1 MFTKGITRLF
11 MLVYLLGGV
20 VTHIAAESFTLRSP
34 DGTLHARIEIGEELR
49 FSLRAGNRVLLA
61 PSTIALELEGQGV
74 LGQRAELLSSQTASH
89 REVLKPL
96 VPRKRSD
103 IVDAY
108 NQLTLQFRKNF
119 RVVFRLYNEGL
130 AYRFETAFLGDIV
143 VRREMGEYRFS
154 GDYPLYFPQEN
165 SFITH
170 SERSYRYLKLS
181 EIRSDE
187 MSSVPVLV
195 TYPDDYRLAV
205 AESDLRDYPGLYLQ
219 GTGGTALRALFPKVI
234 TKIRPGRHPDRD
246 EVVEARADYLARTR
260 GTRTFPWRIFMV
272 AQDDAALL
280 QNELVYQL
288 ATPCQIEDPSWIRP
302 GKVAWDWWNA
312 LNLFNV
318 DFRAGIN
325 TATYK
330 YYIDFAARYG
340 LEYVILDEGWSKT
353 TDLLQVNP
361 DINIQEICDYA
372 RRKKVGVILWTLWKP
387 LNDQL
392 EEALD
397 QFVRWGVQGIKV
409 DFMQRDDQWMVN
421 YYWRVAHEA
430 AKRHLLVDFHGAY
443 KPAGLRRAYP
453 NVLTREGVK
462 GLEHNKWS
470 EDITPEHD
478 AILPF
483 TRMLAGP
490 MDYTPGA
497 MVNAQKENFRIIFNR
512 PMSQG
517 TRCHQLALYV
527 LFESPLQML
536 ADSPSH
542 YLQNEAVMDF
552 LAAVP
557 TVWDET
563 RVLEARV
570 SNYLILARRR
580 GEQWFL
586 GGITDWTPREF
597 VVSLDFLPPG
607 NYSALIYQDGLNADR
622 YASDYRKYRTTVNR
636 QTKMAVKMATGG
648 GWVAVLTPER
658 R

>member
-1 MFTKGITRLF
+1 
-11 MLVYLLGGV
+11 MLQR
-20 VTHIAAESFTLRSP
+20 TLRSTLLIFLFSAFFINLLAAETLTLTSP
-34 DGTLHARIEIGEELR
+34 DHRLQLRIEIGEAVT
-49 FSLRAGNRVLLA
+49 FSLRAGEQVLLA
-61 PSTIALELEGQGV
+61 PSTLALEVAGRGV
-74 LGQRAELLSSQTASH
+74 LGGRPILLSSDTTSH
-89 REVLKPL
+89 RGILKPL
-96 VPRKRSD
+96 VPRKRRE

-108 NQLTLQFRKNF
+108 RQLTLQFRDF
-119 RVVFRLYNEGL
+119 RLVFRLYNEGL
-130 AYRFETAFLGDIV
+130 AYRFETDFPGEIV
-143 VRREMGEYRFS
+143 VKNEIGEYRFP
-154 GDYPLYFPQEN
+154 GDYPLYFPREE

-170 SERSYRYLKLS
+170 SERTYLRRKLS
-181 EIRSDE
+181 EIPPDQF
-187 MSSVPVLV
+187 SSVPILVLL
-195 TYPDDYRLAV
+195 PNGYRLAI
-205 AESDLRDYPGLYLQ
+205 AESDLQDYPGLYLQ
-219 GTGGTALRALFPKVI
+219 GTGGTALRALFPRAVLRVK
-234 TKIRPGRHPDRD
+234 PGRHPDRD
-246 EVVEARADYLARTR
+246 EVVEQRADYLARTR

-272 AQDDAALL
+272 AEDDAALL

-288 ATPCQIEDPSWIRP
+288 APPCRIEDPSWIRP

-340 LEYVILDEGWSKT
+340 LEYVILDEGWSET
-353 TDLLQVNP
+353 TDLLKVNP
-361 DINIQEICDYA
+361 EINLPELCAYA
-372 RRKKVGVILWTLWKP
+372 RSKKVGIILWALWKT
-387 LNDQL
+387 LDNQL

-397 QFVRWGVQGIKV
+397 QFVQWGVQGIKV

-421 YYWRVAHEA
+421 YYWKVAREA
-430 AKRHLLVDFHGAY
+430 ARRHLLVDFHGAY

-470 EDITPEHD
+470 RDITPEHD

-483 TRMLAGP
+483 TRMLVGP

-527 LFESPLQML
+527 VFESPLQML

-542 YLQNEAVMDF
+542 YLQDPEVMEF
-552 LAAVP
+552 LSAVP

-563 RVLEARV
+563 RVLAAQV
-570 SNYLILARRR
+570 GDYLVLARRR
-580 GEQWFL
+580 GEQWFV
-586 GGITDWTPREF
+586 GGITDWTPRELEI
-597 VVSLDFLPPG
+597 SLDFLPPG
-607 NYSALIYQDGLNADR
+607 EYAALIYQDGLNADR
-622 YASDYRKYRTTVNR
+622 YASDYQMYRTTVNSATR
-636 QTKMAVKMATGG
+636 MSIKMAPGG
-648 GWVAVLTPER
+648 GWVMMVIPKN
-658 R
+658 